1 MMKRFLALLLAMIC
15 MCSMAHAESLTADL
29 QKWLNED
36 AIPAISDVF
45 ADGTVMTTTG
55 NVEVAKSIDIAV
67 ITFSLEATADT
78 VAEANTQ
85 VMQGANALRT
95 ALKEQ
100 GVAEDQIRQTRYDV
114 SPNVVYHNT
123 KLTNDQVISGYIV
136 ELTLTAR
143 IMDLNSVGKVI
154 DAAMQSGANT
164 SHDLVYESS
173 NAAEAYYAALAQA
186 TKLAMEKAGLLAE
199 SCGLKLQ
206 NLMSVV
212 ETSLP
217 QDDFA
222 AVEVTYLAK

>member
-1 MMKRFLALLLAMIC
+1 MKRFFALLLAV
-15 MCSMAHAESLTADL
+15 MCLCPFAHAEELTS
-29 QKWLNED
+29 WLSAEVTEPITEFFANETL
-36 AIPAISDVF
+36 VTTV
-45 ADGTVMTTTG
+45 GTA
-55 NVEVAKSIDIAV
+55 EALAPIDIAV
-67 ITFSLEATADT
+67 LSFSVEAVGET
-78 VAEANTQ
+78 VAEANQQ
-85 VMQGANALRT
+85 VTDRIHAITELMKA
-95 ALKEQ
+95 Q
-100 GVAEDQIRQTRYDV
+100 GVEESQIWHKRYDV
-114 SPNVVYHNT
+114 APNVIYHNT
-123 KLTNDQVISGYIV
+123 KMTTDEVIEGYIV
-136 ELTLTAR
+136 EIVLCVRLTDISL
-143 IMDLNSVGKVI
+143 VGVVI